1 MRATNKRPAQRCSR
15 KLGRSSAVHPS
26 TVDEANGQAKEGSEL
41 WRTKELSP
49 IHGFTVENL
58 FL

>member
-1 MRATNKRPAQRCSR
+1 MRATNKRCSR
-15 KLGRSSAVHPS
+15 KLGRSSAVHP
-26 TVDEANGQAKEGSEL
+26 TMDEANGQAKEGSEL